1 MEMVKIPFTT
11 QSMGYDKDQVDG
23 YIQKLSQEYD
33 KMQTAYTDLT
43 GQYDL
48 LARSQPN
55 TNMRAIS
62 RALVT
67 AETTAMQ
74 IVENAKAEASRIRNE
89 AYAEVGQLRKEKECF
104 TAEIAEMV
112 KGLKAIL
119 PAGE

>member
-1 MEMVKIPFTT
+1 MEMTKIPFTT
-11 QSMGYDKDQVDG
+11 QSMGYDKNQVDG
-23 YIQKLSQEYD
+23 YIQKLSQEYH

-48 LARSQPN
+48 LARSQPD

-74 IVENAKAEASRIRNE
+74 IIEDAKSEASRITDK
-89 AYAEVGQLRKEKECF
+89 AYAELRQLRQEKECL
-104 TAEIAEMV
+104 TAEITEMV
-112 KGLKAIL
+112 KRLNAIL
-119 PAGE
+119 PINE